1 MMLTISSRPC
11 KRYMLTEDRQQPRIY
26 PIRRDLRVI
35 PIQNLQFAWTDLN
48 ANHPRFGRMGRV
60 IMNREAQIILHHGL
74 HHATR
79 MRDMALSKWWM
90 VISRSM

>member
-1 MMLTISSRPC
+1 
-11 KRYMLTEDRQQPRIY
+11 MLTEDRQQPRIY

-60 IMNREAQIILHHGL
+60 IMNREARIVLHHGP
-74 HHATR
+74 HHAAR
-79 MRDMALSKWWM
+79 IRDMADS
-90 VISRSM
+90 S

>member
-1 MMLTISSRPC
+1 MLTISSRPC
-11 KRYMLTEDRQQPRIY
+11 NRYMLTEDRQQPRIY

-74 HHATR
+74 HQATR